1 MESWDASLTNR
12 VTFPGEPRLLPRYLM
27 RHYGLDDRAPTIL
40 TEVGAKS
47 DVACERQL
55 RRNADGSLRI
65 DPYRNGAA
73 GTGFGNVPAT
83 ERGKLQ
89 TEELR

>member
-1 MESWDASLTNR
+1 MESRDASLTNR
-12 VTFPGEPRLLPRYLM
+12 VTLSGGPRLLPRCLI
-27 RHYGLDDRAPTIL
+27 RHYGLDDRAPTTL

-65 DPYRNGAA
+65 DSYRNGAA
-73 GTGFGNVPAT
+73 GTGCGNVPST

-89 TEELR
+89 IEELR